1 MRTGIIVQLNTLY
14 YSAFWPIGALY
25 MSVTTVRL
33 QPDVETGL
41 DTMAE
46 KLQRSKSWLINQ
58 ALKEFIDRQ
67 ELEQV
72 RWKETLKA
80 MDSVA
85 QGKVFAGSEVHE
97 WLRSWGTDKELNP
110 PKVKP

>member
-1 MRTGIIVQLNTLY
+1 
-14 YSAFWPIGALY
+14 

-41 DTMAE
+41 EAMAT
-46 KLQRSKSWLINQ
+46 KLHRSKSWLINQ

-67 ELEQV
+67 ALDQM
-72 RWKETLKA
+72 RWKETLQA
-80 MDSVA
+80 IESVA
-85 QGKVFAGSEVHE
+85 KGKVVEGAEVHD
-97 WLRSWGTDKELNP
+97 WLHSWGADKELTP